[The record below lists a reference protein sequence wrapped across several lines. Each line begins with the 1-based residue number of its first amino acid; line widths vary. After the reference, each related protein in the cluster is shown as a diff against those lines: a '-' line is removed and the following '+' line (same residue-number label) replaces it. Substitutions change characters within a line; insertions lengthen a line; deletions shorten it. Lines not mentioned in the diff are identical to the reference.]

1 MQILNGNILELIRII
16 LLVVDNLLVL
26 FTCPRD
32 KELYP
37 NLIILVFK
45 YLDKVLSRL
54 KPIFFICNAKFYLYM
69 LKMQYKKYLQIV

>member
-1 MQILNGNILELIRII
+1 MQILNGNILKLIRII

-32 KELYP
+32 KELYS

-54 KPIFFICNAKFYLYM
+54 KPIFLFVM
-69 LKMQYKKYLQIV
+69 LNFTCTC